1 MKRCLILLL
10 ATWALACG
18 VPLAYAQADTL
29 ATPIERTLVQLPVPA
44 GFADPSRELP
54 QIRQLGERMTPA
66 SNRLL
71 AIFMSQADINS
82 ALAGLQP
89 AMARYFMAQTLRQ
102 TESSQ
107 ISEAEFAQVKTLLRQ
122 QYQSLLA
129 ELGPKVQGEL
139 DRAAREIGRDAGLES
154 LALKAGE
161 LKGLEVFDERPA
173 SISLLAATKYRVQA
187 GENVSEVPMAMGIT
201 TAVIKGKLVYF
212 YAYSVYQ
219 SPADLDWVRSATRTW
234 LPLAASSNPP

>member
-10 ATWALACG
+10 AIGALACG
-18 VPLAYAQADTL
+18 VPLVYAQVDTL

-54 QIRQLGERMTPA
+54 QIRQLGERETPA

-82 ALAGLQP
+82 ALAGQQP

-107 ISEAEFAQVKTLLRQ
+107 ISEAEFAQVKTLQRQ

-129 ELGPKVQGEL
+129 
-139 DRAAREIGRDAGLES
+139 
-154 LALKAGE
+154 
-161 LKGLEVFDERPA
+161 
-173 SISLLAATKYRVQA
+173 ATKYRLQA
-187 GENVSEVPMAMGIT
+187 GEKVSEVPMAMGIT
-201 TAVIKGKLVYF
+201 TAVFKGKLVYF

-219 SPADLDWVRSATRTW
+219 SPADFEWVRSATRTW